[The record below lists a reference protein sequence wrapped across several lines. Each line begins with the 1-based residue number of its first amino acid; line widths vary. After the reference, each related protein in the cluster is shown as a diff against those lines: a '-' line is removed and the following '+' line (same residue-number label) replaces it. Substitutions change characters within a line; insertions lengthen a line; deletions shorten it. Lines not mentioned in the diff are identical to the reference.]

1 MNKQD
6 KNWAKLI
13 PGIVITL
20 SFLLFVSFVL
30 YKFLTTETDKSD
42 DQINLLPN
50 QNIHV
55 ITKIE
60 PAIYVGEPFEYQIR
74 VVYRQDKVI
83 PDFRQ
88 LLRDVNFVPFEQK
101 HKSRTNINEYSYD
114 ENINEYFL
122 SYSIVGVDVLPG
134 NTYSFNDISIRYT
147 QIESST
153 ISSIS
158 AQTSPVIIKRYYTDQ
173 ALDIPL
179 RDLKGTVEDNATV
192 IHGLLITG
200 LFLFFLL
207 SGVLI
212 ICVIRKQNVNAL
224 SIAEQIQNRYM
235 HVKQTVLNPRTKLI
249 EYEKLILS
257 IFRSYGSKTALGFWQ
272 SRILGEDSLWT
283 QSGAAIKPALE
294 SAYSDSGPQEQDIQT
309 IETNFDRVYIGIEQ
323 QSTEEKAFLEQKLQG
338 NIRQRIKNNRFNFMA
353 GIMAAIIGFIFLY
366 LSLNQHVW
374 INQDAQIFNHW
385 INSLPDK
392 LLEEEKRHDLNNIDI
407 EMLGHIS
414 DELRVLENTQSD
426 LYRSRYLYNYGT
438 LATIIYK
445 SILLMPPRDQEEEVP
460 EPPTF
465 EFPLLLMANS
475 VRFNPED
482 EDIRR
487 NLEIIIGLKEN
498 QKKEESGEVEGELGP
513 PTPGFS
519 RDMNPLLF

>member
-6 KNWAKLI
+6 KNWVKLI

-20 SFLLFVSFVL
+20 LLFASFIF
-30 YKFLTTETDKSD
+30 YKFVMTETDKSD
-42 DQINLLPN
+42 DQITLSPN

-74 VVYRQDKVI
+74 VVYRSDKVI

-88 LLRDVNFVPFEQK
+88 LLRDVSFVPFEQK

-114 ENINEYFL
+114 ENINEYVL
-122 SYSIVGVDVLPG
+122 SYAIVGVDVLPG
-134 NTYSFNDISIRYT
+134 NSYNFDEITVRYT
-147 QIESST
+147 QIESNVV
-153 ISSIS
+153 SSVS
-158 AQTSPVIIKRYYTDQ
+158 AQPSPVTIKRYYTAQ
-173 ALDIPL
+173 ALDNPL
-179 RDLKGTVEDNATV
+179 QALKGTVEDNATV
-192 IHGLLITG
+192 IQGLLITC
-200 LFLFFLL
+200 LFLFFIL

-212 ICVIRKQNVNAL
+212 ISVIRRRDVKAQ
-224 SIAEQIQNRYM
+224 SIAENLQYKFKHI
-235 HVKQTVLNPRTKLI
+235 KDTVQNPRKKLI

-257 IFRSYGSKTALGFWQ
+257 IFRSYGSRTALSFWQ
-272 SRILGEDSLWT
+272 SRVSGEHSLWT

-294 SAYSDSGPQEQDIQT
+294 SAYSDCGPQDQDIQT

-323 QSTEEKAFLEQKLQG
+323 QSSEERAFLEQKLHG
-338 NIRQRIKNNRFNFMA
+338 NVRQRIKKNRFNFIV
-353 GIMAAIIGFIFLY
+353 GFMAAIISLIFLY
-366 LSLNQHVW
+366 LSINQHVW
-374 INQDAQIFNHW
+374 INQDAQVFNKW
-385 INSLPDK
+385 INSLPDR

-414 DELRVLENTQSD
+414 DEQRVLENTQLD
-426 LYRSRYLYNYGT
+426 FYRSRYLYNYGT

-445 SILLMPPRDQEEEVP
+445 SILLMPPRDEEEEAP

-465 EFPLLLMANS
+465 EFPLLLMKNS

-487 NLEIIIGLKEN
+487 NLEIIIGLKES
-498 QKKEESGEVEGELGP
+498 QKKEESGEIEGELGP